1 MKDTRVKFNVDQ
13 GRLQQLEKIIK
24 FDTIYQGELNHCCQ
38 YANGKFEAYIEYNFT
53 WDKIIQIMIKYTHY
67 NKFAT
72 RVYFSKL

>member
-1 MKDTRVKFNVDQ
+1 MKDTRVKFHVDQ
-13 GRLQQLEKIIK
+13 KRLKQLEYIVQS
-24 FDTIYQGELNHCCQ
+24 TSVYQGELNHCYQ
-38 YANGKFEAYIEYNFT
+38 YANGKMEVYIEYNFT